1 MLSPNAWVAALIV
14 VAVSCAVIALA
25 AVAALLVLLGV
36 ARRLA
41 RLEAEFERV
50 VGEARRE
57 TAATLQSVRGAA
69 EEVQALA
76 GAARRLELPLAVA
89 LGWLGA
95 QKGLPVAVASTF
107 SLLKGFSG
115 RARKGNKKGRAED
128 APAQPAEGRERQGEA
143 HPQEPP
149 DARGRPDTQGPP
161 HPQEPPAAH
170 GRPAPEPAEGG
181 SA

>member
-14 VAVSCAVIALA
+14 VAVSCAVIALTA
-25 AVAALLVLLGV
+25 AAALLVLLGV

-41 RLEAEFERV
+41 RLEAEFERA

-69 EEVQALA
+69 EEVRALT

-95 QKGLPVAVASTF
+95 QKGLPVAAAGTF
-107 SLLKGFSG
+107 SLLKGLSG
-115 RARKGNKKGRAED
+115 RARKRNKKGRAED
-128 APAQPAEGRERQGEA
+128 APAQPAQPAEGQG
-143 HPQEPP
+143 
-149 DARGRPDTQGPP
+149 RP
-161 HPQEPPAAH
+161 HPQEPADAH
-170 GRPAPEPAEGG
+170 GRPAPEPAAGG
-181 SA
+181 PA

>member
-1 MLSPNAWVAALIV
+1 MTMSSPNAWVTALIV

-69 EEVQALA
+69 EEVQALT

-115 RARKGNKKGRAED
+115 RAGKRNRKRGAED
-128 APAQPAEGRERQGEA
+128 APAQATEAREGRGFPDAQGEA
-143 HPQEPP
+143 HARGAP
-149 DARGRPDTQGPP
+149 DAQ
-161 HPQEPPAAH
+161 
-170 GRPAPEPAEGG
+170 GRPAPGPAEGG